1 MSLRRIYEI
10 VQKAESEDTASRIF
24 DGLLI
29 ALIFLNVLAI
39 MAESFDEM
47 SVYAVYFRVFEIVS
61 VIVFTVEFC
70 VRLATARYFY
80 EHEDE
85 PPGAVRSALRWF
97 FSPLALVDLIAILPF
112 YIPLIIGFDL
122 RFVRMIRILRL
133 LRILKL
139 QRYYT
144 SLAVIATIFREKKE
158 DLVTTVFLSLIL
170 LVIAS
175 TFMYYIENDAQPDA
189 FPNIL
194 ATLWWAVATLTTVGY
209 GDVYPVTAAGKFLAG
224 FFALLGVGV
233 IALPTGILSAAF
245 IDKLAEQRRLAALAQ
260 AEEDEQF
267 QRCPHCGKVID
278 DA

>member
-1 MSLRRIYEI
+1 MSLRRVYEI
-10 VQKAESEDTASRIF
+10 IQKAETDDAASRVF
-24 DGLLI
+24 DSLLI
-29 ALIFLNVLAI
+29 ALIFLNVVAI
-39 MAESFDEM
+39 MAESFDELA
-47 SVYAVYFRVFEIVS
+47 SHRAYFEAFEVFSIVA
-61 VIVFTVEFC
+61 FTMEFL
-70 VRLATARYFY
+70 VRLTTARYIF

-85 PPGAVRSALRWF
+85 PPGPIRSAWRWF
-97 FSPLALVDLIAILPF
+97 VSPLALVDLIAILPF
-112 YIPLIIGFDL
+112 YIPLVIGFDL

-158 DLVTTVFLSLIL
+158 DLVTTVFLSIIL

-175 TFMYYIENDAQPDA
+175 TFMYYIENEAQPAA

-209 GDVYPVTAAGKFLAG
+209 GDVYPITPAGKFLAG

-245 IDKLAEQRRLAALAQ
+245 IDKLAEQRRLAALRD
-260 AEEDEQF
+260 EEDESR
-267 QRCPHCGKVID
+267 QRCPHCGRHVD
-278 DA
+278 GG